1 MRLYSLIYSGRAV
14 NGGLPFGQTDD
25 MFLASFQHTL
35 RISINAVLNHKLIL
49 VMKLDNKGKTMNS
62 AEHIKSISE
71 IMMMPLAAKAL
82 CVAAEIGIADK
93 IGGQGATIA
102 ELSKECQTSEKNIF
116 DIIKVLE
123 VFGFFEVKDESIIKN
138 NARSSLLM
146 SDHASSMKHFCMLF
160 GNEYYQGFDGLLHT
174 CRTSASGFK
183 QVFGMTLY
191 EHLTHSASRAEI
203 YDLAMRDL
211 SRPVGYV
218 LAKEYASLFTK
229 AGSVVDIG
237 GGSGVILIEIIKQYH
252 NLTGCLFDMTGVCS
266 RSEKRVAQH
275 SPELKERMVFT
286 PGSFFEAI
294 PSGYDVY
301 LLKNILHNWNDEYC
315 LKILKAIAQ
324 SIGYSTLLI
333 IEPLLEHEETSP
345 RLLMNALF
353 QSVICQDGTRYRT
366 LKDMEA
372 IVTLSGLTIVDTKK
386 ITTGHTVIEIQ
397 LNTK

>member
-1 MRLYSLIYSGRAV
+1 
-14 NGGLPFGQTDD
+14 

-35 RISINAVLNHKLIL
+35 RIGINDVLNRKLIL
-49 VMKLDNKGKTMNS
+49 AMKLDNKGKYMNS
-62 AEHIKSISE
+62 AENIRSISE

-93 IGGQGATIA
+93 IGEQGITIA
-102 ELSKECQTSEKNIF
+102 ELAKECQASEKNIF

-138 NARSSLLM
+138 NARSALLM
-146 SDHASSMKHFCMLF
+146 LDNISSMKHFCMLF

-174 CRTSASGFK
+174 GRTGESGFK
-183 QVFGMTLY
+183 QVFGLTLY
-191 EHLTHSASRAEI
+191 EHLAHSSSRAEI

-218 LAKEYASLFTK
+218 LAKEYASLFKTV
-229 AGSVVDIG
+229 GSVVDIG
-237 GGSGVILIEIIKQYH
+237 GGSGVILTELIKQYH
-252 NLTGCLFDMTGVCS
+252 HLTGCLFDMTGVCN
-266 RSEKRVAQH
+266 RSEKSVAQH
-275 SPELKERMVFT
+275 YPELKERMAFT

-301 LLKNILHNWNDEYC
+301 LLKNILHNWNDEFC

-324 SIGYSTLLI
+324 SIGHSTLLI

-366 LKDMEA
+366 LKDMED
-372 IVTLSGLTIVDTKK
+372 ILTLSGLTVVGTKK
-386 ITTGHTVIEIQ
+386 ITTGHTVVEIKLSAAVQ
-397 LNTK
+397 G

>member
-1 MRLYSLIYSGRAV
+1 
-14 NGGLPFGQTDD
+14 
-25 MFLASFQHTL
+25 MFLASFPHTL
-35 RISINAVLNHKLIL
+35 RTVINDELDRKLTL
-49 VMKLDNKGKTMNS
+49 AMKSENKGRYMNS

-93 IGGQGATIA
+93 IGEQGTTIA
-102 ELSKECQTSEKNIF
+102 ELSKKCQASEKNIF

-123 VFGFFEVKDESIIKN
+123 VFGFFEVKNESIIKN
-138 NARSSLLM
+138 NARSALLM
-146 SDHASSMKHFCMLF
+146 SDNISSMKHFCMLF

-174 CRTSASGFK
+174 SRTGESGFK
-183 QVFGMTLY
+183 QVFGLTLY
-191 EHLTHSASRAEI
+191 EHLAHSASRADI

-218 LAKEYASLFTK
+218 LAKEYASLFKT

-237 GGSGVILIEIIKQYH
+237 GGSGVILTELIKQYH
-252 NLTGCLFDMTGVCS
+252 HLTGCLFDMTGVCT

-275 SPELKERMVFT
+275 YPELKERMVFT

-294 PSGYDVY
+294 PSGYNIY
-301 LLKNILHNWNDEYC
+301 LLKNILHNWNDEFC

-324 SIGYSTLLI
+324 SIGHSTLLI

-366 LKDMEA
+366 LKDMEN
-372 IVTLSGLTIVDTKK
+372 ILTLSGLTIVGTKK
-386 ITTGHTVIEIQ
+386 ITTGHTVVEIK
-397 LNTK
+397 LNAAPQR

>member
-1 MRLYSLIYSGRAV
+1 MLDSQFI
-14 NGGLPFGQTDD
+14 
-25 MFLASFQHTL
+25 LA
-35 RISINAVLNHKLIL
+35 
-49 VMKLDNKGKTMNS
+49 MKSDNKGNDMNS
-62 AEHIKSISE
+62 AEYIRNISE

-93 IGGQGATIA
+93 IEEPGSTIY
-102 ELSKECQTSEKNIF
+102 ELAKACHTCEKNLF

-123 VFGFFEVKDESIIKN
+123 VFGFFEVKDDNVIKN
-138 NARSSLLM
+138 NARSALLM
-146 SDHASSMKHFCMLF
+146 SDNISSMKNFCMLF

-174 CRTSASGFK
+174 CRTGESGFK
-183 QVFGMTLY
+183 QRFGLTLY
-191 EHLTHSASRAEI
+191 EHLADSPSRAEV

-218 LAKEYASLFTK
+218 LAKEYASLFKK

-237 GGSGVILIEIIKQYH
+237 GGSGVILVEIIKQFH

-275 SPELKERMVFT
+275 YPALKERMVFT

-301 LLKNILHNWNDEYC
+301 LLKNVLHNWNDEFS
-315 LKILKAIAQ
+315 LKILKEIAK
-324 SIGYSTLLI
+324 SIGNSTLLI
-333 IEPLLEHEETSP
+333 IEPLLEYEETSP

-366 LKDMEA
+366 LKDIED
-372 IVTLSGLTIVDTKK
+372 ILTLSGLAIVGTKK
-386 ITTGHTVIEIQ
+386 ITTGHTIVEIK
-397 LNTK
+397 LNTTLLG